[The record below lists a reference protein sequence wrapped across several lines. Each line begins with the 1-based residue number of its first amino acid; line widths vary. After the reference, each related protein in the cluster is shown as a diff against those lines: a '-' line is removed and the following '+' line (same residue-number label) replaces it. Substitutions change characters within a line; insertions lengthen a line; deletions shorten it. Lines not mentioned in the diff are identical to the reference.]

1 MNRLHQL
8 MMNEEGFIFDPTTGE
23 TFTVN
28 ITGMMI
34 LKGLKE
40 GKTSEDVASELV
52 EKFEVSVEDAER
64 DIGDFVNHLRI
75 HKIMQ

>member
-8 MMNEEGFIFDPTTGE
+8 MMNEEGFVFDPSTGE

-28 ITGMMI
+28 VTGMMI

-40 GKTSEDVASELV
+40 ERSSDHIATDLV
-52 EKFEVSVEDAER
+52 GKFEVSVEDAQR
-64 DIGDFVNHLRI
+64 DVGDFVNHLRI
-75 HKIMQ
+75 HKIM